1 MEMRKLGRF
10 EVSLVGLGC
19 NNFGMRID
27 EEQTR
32 RVVDA
37 ALEQGVNFFDT
48 ADVYGATLSERF
60 LGAALKGRRDE
71 AIIATKFGNKLA
83 EKVGDEVKPVE
94 DSGGGS
100 KRWITKAVE
109 DSLTRLGTDRI
120 DLYQFHFP
128 AGDVPFEETLDA
140 LNGLVQQGKVL
151 EIGCSN
157 FSADQVDE
165 TMKISADKG
174 WASWA
179 SLQNHYNLL
188 HREVETEVLPACER
202 HGLGVLPYFPLA
214 SGLLTGKYKRGQEPP
229 QGTRLAAAPEERRS
243 RVFTDRNFDIV
254 EGLTAFAQER
264 GRTLLDLA
272 MSWLAVRPAVASVI
286 AGATKPEQVKA
297 NVAAVDWKLG
307 DEEVAEIDQIAASQS

>member
-1 MEMRKLGRF
+1 MEMRKLGQF
-10 EVSLVGLGC
+10 EVSLVGIGC

-27 EEQTR
+27 EDQTR

-37 ALEQGVNFFDT
+37 ALEAEINLFDT

-60 LGAALKGRRDE
+60 LGAALKGRRDD
-71 AIIATKFGNKLA
+71 AVIATKFGNKLA

-128 AGDVPFEETLDA
+128 AGDVPFEETLEA

-188 HREVETEVLPACER
+188 HRDVESEVLPACER
-202 HGLGVLPYFPLA
+202 HGLGVLPYFPLS

-229 QGTRLAAAPEERRS
+229 EGTRLAAAPEERRS
-243 RVFTDRNFDIV
+243 RIFTDRNFDIV
-254 EGLTAFAQER
+254 EGLTAFAEER
-264 GRTLLDLA
+264 GHTLLDLA
-272 MSWLAVRPAVASVI
+272 MSWLAARPAVASVI
-286 AGATKPEQVKA
+286 AGATKPEQVKS
-297 NVAAVDWKLG
+297 NVAAMDWKLS
-307 DEEVAEIDQIAASQS
+307 DEEISEIDRIAAPE

>member
-1 MEMRKLGRF
+1 MEMRKLGQF

-27 EEQTR
+27 EGQTR

-37 ALEQGVNFFDT
+37 AIEQGINLFDT
-48 ADVYGATLSERF
+48 ADVYGGTLSERF
-60 LGAALKGRRDE
+60 LGAALEGRRDQVV
-71 AIIATKFGNKLA
+71 IATKFGNKLT
-83 EKVGDEVKPVE
+83 EKAGDEMKPVE
-94 DSGGGS
+94 GSGGGS
-100 KRWITKAVE
+100 KRWITRAVE

-128 AGDVPFEETLDA
+128 AGDVPFEETLGA
-140 LNGLVQQGKVL
+140 LNDLVQQGKVL

-157 FSADQVDE
+157 FSADQIDE
-165 TMKISADKG
+165 TMKLSADKG

-188 HREVETEVLPACER
+188 HREVESEVLPACER

-229 QGTRLAAAPEERRS
+229 QGTRLAAAPEERRG
-243 RVFTDRNFDIV
+243 RIFTDRNFDII
-254 EGLTAFAQER
+254 EALAAFAEER
-264 GRTLLDLA
+264 GHTLLELA
-272 MSWLAVRPAVASVI
+272 MSWLADRPAVASVI
-286 AGATKPEQVKA
+286 AGATKPEQVKS
-297 NVAAVDWKLG
+297 NVAAIDWKLS
-307 DEEVAEIDQIAASQS
+307 EEDISEIDEIAAPE